1 MHFFDITCSRFR
13 IMKKDIQ
20 ILSAKE
26 IKQGDVELERGNVSS
41 YPIHGHTYYEILIY
55 EAFDGEI
62 SVNGVRYTTDTPT
75 AVLVT
80 PSDFHG
86 IGVKNDNGAHF
97 YKWKISREIMDRFSD
112 RSFSS
117 TITKDREQICF
128 LSMLSDRGYNNS
140 SDHPYLSATAALV
153 ALSVQKSAEMIPC
166 KNKSTAL
173 IKKATDIINQGFR
186 EPITLTSVAQEL
198 HVSPHYLSNLFKD
211 YAGINFVEYLTERR
225 LHYAKALLQNGSNS
239 TEACFDSGYRNL
251 SHFIRSF
258 KKRFGITPSQC
269 AKIK

>member
-1 MHFFDITCSRFR
+1 
-13 IMKKDIQ
+13 MKKDIQ

-173 IKKATDIINQGFR
+173 IKKATDIINQSFR

-198 HVSPHYLSNLFKD
+198 HVSPHHLSNLFTN
-211 YAGINFVEYLTERR
+211 YAGINFAGYLTERR
-225 LHYAKALLQNGSNS
+225 LHYAKALLQNGSNT